1 MKRIE
6 SNHDLII
13 CYNICRKMYNIFF
26 YTWDK
31 WMSNTFDF
39 KSELLFLI
47 FLCTYQCSFIL
58 SLYFLSFFYSY
69 RIRKRWKI

>member
-1 MKRIE
+1 
-6 SNHDLII
+6 
-13 CYNICRKMYNIFF
+13 MYNIFF